1 MIHTHTT
8 MFYIQLIRPRWYKSW
23 DLDEKYEPFV
33 FAAKFQSIELL
44 KQSEIN
50 QEIFY
55 LIALIQNNID
65 KWEQKSKST
74 LDEKL
79 FFGKVMGMAKKVT
92 LKAVEK
98 WDERIL
104 EIFQYYLDKIED
116 LKNEPS
122 NEIEFNLDNDE
133 INEENDENNLQL

>member
-1 MIHTHTT
+1 
-8 MFYIQLIRPRWYKSW
+8 
-23 DLDEKYEPFV
+23 
-33 FAAKFQSIELL
+33 
-44 KQSEIN
+44 
-50 QEIFY
+50 
-55 LIALIQNNID
+55 
-65 KWEQKSKST
+65 
-74 LDEKL
+74 
-79 FFGKVMGMAKKVT
+79 MGMAKKVT